1 MRPICMVIAFLALV
15 SGATADA
22 AVIGRVLVAVGEV
35 SASRAGQ
42 AINLG
47 TGSPVEDGDTIR
59 VGPASNAQIRFNDEG
74 IVALRPQTVFRIEE
88 YNYNGRQDGLEKSV
102 FNLIAG
108 GMRTVTGLIGKLNR
122 GNYQVR
128 TPTSTVGIR
137 GTNYNLVHCDAGC
150 LNKDGSRAP
159 TGTYGGVFDGRIG
172 VENQSGEKT
181 FGAEEFFY
189 VASATASP
197 QTLIAPPAFL
207 QDKLEGTSRRGNQ
220 KSTETAETSSQS
232 GASADGRAQT
242 TAASTAPPAA
252 LAAIV
257 TEQKSASGGSTLISG
272 VTGFIAFYS
281 NGTNAVNIGN
291 CGAGG
296 NCSSALSFSNGALR
310 GDATQS
316 SFASNQLLS
325 YSGPGFSGSLGGGSV
340 VDAGTTTISGSQF
353 GWGRW
358 VGNFS
363 VTDTNGSFTGATAK
377 SGVLFGFTNDPT
389 VGSGQNNIPSS
400 GVVNYSLVGGPSPV
414 DTAGNTGTMTS
425 LSGTMNFTTR
435 TLTNLSMVLDIN
447 IPGQG
452 AASMSL
458 SSSNPVI
465 AVNRNSIEGASLSG
479 TCTGAGCITTGA
491 GATSGLVDVGFAG
504 GAKAMVVNGA
514 ATSAVKDT
522 TNGAGTPRSVL
533 FLNILKCSTC

>member
-181 FGAEEFFY
+181 FGAEEFF
-189 VASATASP
+189 VLFHAVLLSDSIVTCP
-197 QTLIAPPAFL
+197 VKFL
-207 QDKLEGTSRRGNQ
+207 RLLHSRR
-220 KSTETAETSSQS
+220 
-232 GASADGRAQT
+232 
-242 TAASTAPPAA
+242 
-252 LAAIV
+252 L
-257 TEQKSASGGSTLISG
+257 
-272 VTGFIAFYS
+272 
-281 NGTNAVNIGN
+281 
-291 CGAGG
+291 
-296 NCSSALSFSNGALR
+296 
-310 GDATQS
+310 
-316 SFASNQLLS
+316 
-325 YSGPGFSGSLGGGSV
+325 
-340 VDAGTTTISGSQF
+340 
-353 GWGRW
+353 
-358 VGNFS
+358 
-363 VTDTNGSFTGATAK
+363 
-377 SGVLFGFTNDPT
+377 
-389 VGSGQNNIPSS
+389 
-400 GVVNYSLVGGPSPV
+400 
-414 DTAGNTGTMTS
+414 
-425 LSGTMNFTTR
+425 TR
-435 TLTNLSMVLDIN
+435 TRWHLQVNSQCLLRRRRHRRFRVAYFLYCSFKNYETKI
-447 IPGQG
+447 
-452 AASMSL
+452 SL
-458 SSSNPVI
+458 KI
-465 AVNRNSIEGASLSG
+465 
-479 TCTGAGCITTGA
+479 C
-491 GATSGLVDVGFAG
+491 
-504 GAKAMVVNGA
+504 
-514 ATSAVKDT
+514 
-522 TNGAGTPRSVL
+522 
-533 FLNILKCSTC
+533 